1 MVKNK
6 KGFLEFSFTWL
17 FAIIVGAIIL
27 GGAIYAVTKLVKT
40 SQVESDVTAG
50 TEIEILLNP
59 LETSFEDVKTTT
71 ITTPAETRIYNICE
85 EPEPDV
91 IFGKQKIRVT
101 QMSFNKWTETQ
112 QEVGFENKYI
122 FSENYSQGKNFYVFS
137 KQFNFPYK
145 TADLIYIT
153 PSTKK
158 YCFVDAPEE
167 IEDEIKQ
174 MKQANLVIENCSGK
188 KNFTQVCFE
197 TTKNCNIEVNYD
209 EKSVSKNGYKIYFE
223 TDALMYA
230 GIFSSKEIYE
240 CQVSRLV
247 SRTSELANIY
257 AQKQNLISINGCES
271 SILNDL
277 VVFQSLLNSFES
289 SENLASIK
297 NVADEIDIQNEMG
310 VCRLW

>member
-1 MVKNK
+1 MIKNK

-71 ITTPAETRIYNICE
+71 ITTPAETRIYNLCE
-85 EPEPDV
+85 EPETDV

-112 QEVGFENKYI
+112 QEVSFENKYI

-153 PSTKK
+153 PSTRK

-174 MKQANLVIENCSGK
+174 MKQANIVIENCSGK
-188 KNFTQVCFE
+188 KDFTQVCFE

-240 CQVSRLV
+240 CQVSRLI

-277 VVFQSLLNSFES
+277 VVFQSLLNSFGS